1 MSDLRPPPDDI
12 DTDWIEMETVTD
24 APPTGMFIGLGLFAV
39 ALMLALVL
47 IVEWSS

>member
-1 MSDLRPPPDDI
+1 MNDLKHPPDDI
-12 DTDWIEMETVTD
+12 ETDWIEMETVTD
-24 APPTGMFIGLGLFAV
+24 GPPASLFVGLGLFAV